1 MTLTNN
7 DNKPPMRV
15 VRQHTWGA
23 LLIYRRIPLAK
34 TQRNAEE
41 LPSTGSG
48 TVNEVCCPLS
58 VVYKKNASMLFTN
71 INAFFSCWLLAIGLG
86 CWPLNQR
93 SKALAQK
100 PKALVLI
107 NH

>member
-48 TVNEVCCPLS
+48 S
-58 VVYKKNASMLFTN
+58 YKKTRQCYSQTLTRFLAVGLG
-71 INAFFSCWLLAIGLG
+71 LLAVEPKKFKSLS
-86 CWPLNQR
+86 
-93 SKALAQK
+93 SKAKSLSFNQ
-100 PKALVLI
+100 PSTSSLVR
-107 NH
+107 